1 MNKVIKIL
9 LALFFIYCIV
19 MGIYTAGVY
28 NSFITANE
36 NIENQ
41 FAVIESKLQR
51 RYDLIPNLVNVVKGY
66 MKHEEEVFTAV
77 AEAGAAVKQAYTI
90 SDKIAAN
97 NMMDLALSRLI
108 VLMNNYPELKSNQNV
123 TALIDEL
130 AGTENRISI
139 ERDRYNQLVMEYN
152 KTVKSFPKNIIA
164 SAFNFDEKPY
174 FKADVNAQTAP
185 KDTCFQRLKFKYF
198 CCKGDN
204 TLLFYQSGHGS
215 LNSKI

>member
-28 NSFITANE
+28 NRFITANE

-152 KTVKSFPKNIIA
+152 KTVKSFPTNIIT

-185 KDTCFQRLKFKYF
+185 KVEL
-198 CCKGDN
+198 
-204 TLLFYQSGHGS
+204 
-215 LNSKI
+215 

>member
-9 LALFFIYCIV
+9 LALFFIYCIG

-77 AEAGAAVKQAYTI
+77 AEAGAAVKQAYPL

-97 NMMDLALSRLI
+97 NMMDLALSRLV
-108 VLMNNYPELKSNQNV
+108 VLMNNYPELKSNKNV

-139 ERDRYNQLVMEYN
+139 ESDRYNQLVMEYN

-185 KDTCFQRLKFKYF
+185 KVEL
-198 CCKGDN
+198 
-204 TLLFYQSGHGS
+204 
-215 LNSKI
+215 

>member
-19 MGIYTAGVY
+19 MSIYTAGVY

-66 MKHEEEVFTAV
+66 MKHEEEVFAAV

-97 NMMDLALSRLI
+97 NMMDLALSRLV

-185 KDTCFQRLKFKYF
+185 KVEL
-198 CCKGDN
+198 
-204 TLLFYQSGHGS
+204 
-215 LNSKI
+215 

>member
-77 AEAGAAVKQAYTI
+77 AEARSAVKQAYTI

-152 KTVKSFPKNIIA
+152 KTVKSFPANIIA

-185 KDTCFQRLKFKYF
+185 KVEL
-198 CCKGDN
+198 
-204 TLLFYQSGHGS
+204 
-215 LNSKI
+215 

>member
-1 MNKVIKIL
+1 MNKIIKIVSV
-9 LALFFIYCIV
+9 LFFIYCIV
-19 MGIYTAGVY
+19 MGIYTAGIY

-77 AEAGAAVKQAYTI
+77 AEAGAAYKHAYTI

-97 NMMDLALSRLI
+97 NMMDLALSRLT

-152 KTVKSFPKNIIA
+152 KTIKSFPKNIIA
-164 SAFNFDEKPY
+164 SAFNFEEKPY

-185 KDTCFQRLKFKYF
+185 KVEL
-198 CCKGDN
+198 
-204 TLLFYQSGHGS
+204 
-215 LNSKI
+215 

>member
-1 MNKVIKIL
+1 
-9 LALFFIYCIV
+9 
-19 MGIYTAGVY
+19 
-28 NSFITANE
+28 
-36 NIENQ
+36 
-41 FAVIESKLQR
+41 
-51 RYDLIPNLVNVVKGY
+51 

-185 KDTCFQRLKFKYF
+185 KVEL
-198 CCKGDN
+198 
-204 TLLFYQSGHGS
+204 
-215 LNSKI
+215 

>member
-9 LALFFIYCIV
+9 SVLFFIYCIV
-19 MGIYTAGVY
+19 MGIYTASVY
-28 NSFITANE
+28 NSFVTSNE
-36 NIENQ
+36 KIENQ

-66 MKHEEEVFTAV
+66 MKHEEYVFTTV

-108 VLMNNYPELKSNQNV
+108 VLMNNYPELKSNKNV

-152 KTVKSFPKNIIA
+152 KTIKYFPKNIIA
-164 SAFNFDEKPY
+164 SAFHFEEKPS
-174 FKADVNAQTAP
+174 FKAYT
-185 KDTCFQRLKFKYF
+185 
-198 CCKGDN
+198 N
-204 TLLFYQSGHGS
+204 TKTNPEVELLQLF
-215 LNSKI
+215 I

>member
-1 MNKVIKIL
+1 
-9 LALFFIYCIV
+9 
-19 MGIYTAGVY
+19 MGIYTASVY

-36 NIENQ
+36 KIDNQ

-77 AEAGAAVKQAYTI
+77 AEAGAAVKQAYTV

-108 VLMNNYPELKSNQNV
+108 VLMNNYPELKSNKNI
-123 TALIDEL
+123 TALMDEF

-152 KTVKSFPKNIIA
+152 KTIKYFPKNIIA
-164 SAFNFDEKPY
+164 SAFHFEEKPY
-174 FKADVNAQTAP
+174 FKADTNAQTAP
-185 KDTCFQRLKFKYF
+185 KVEL
-198 CCKGDN
+198 
-204 TLLFYQSGHGS
+204 
-215 LNSKI
+215 

>member
-77 AEAGAAVKQAYTI
+77 AEAGG
-90 SDKIAAN
+90 S
-97 NMMDLALSRLI
+97 S
-108 VLMNNYPELKSNQNV
+108 
-123 TALIDEL
+123 
-130 AGTENRISI
+130 
-139 ERDRYNQLVMEYN
+139 
-152 KTVKSFPKNIIA
+152 KTGVY
-164 SAFNFDEKPY
+164 Y
-174 FKADVNAQTAP
+174 F
-185 KDTCFQRLKFKYF
+185 
-198 CCKGDN
+198 
-204 TLLFYQSGHGS
+204 
-215 LNSKI
+215 

>member
-51 RYDLIPNLVNVVKGY
+51 RYDLIPNP
-66 MKHEEEVFTAV
+66 
-77 AEAGAAVKQAYTI
+77 VKQAYTI

-185 KDTCFQRLKFKYF
+185 KVEL
-198 CCKGDN
+198 
-204 TLLFYQSGHGS
+204 
-215 LNSKI
+215 

>member
-66 MKHEEEVFTAV
+66 MKQEEVFTAV

-97 NMMDLALSRLI
+97 NMMDLALSRLV
-108 VLMNNYPELKSNQNV
+108 VLMNNYPELKSNKNV

-185 KDTCFQRLKFKYF
+185 KVEL
-198 CCKGDN
+198 
-204 TLLFYQSGHGS
+204 
-215 LNSKI
+215 

>member
-77 AEAGAAVKQAYTI
+77 AEAVSAVKQAYTI

-152 KTVKSFPKNIIA
+152 KTVKSFPTNIIA

-185 KDTCFQRLKFKYF
+185 KVEL
-198 CCKGDN
+198 
-204 TLLFYQSGHGS
+204 
-215 LNSKI
+215 

>member
-51 RYDLIPNLVNVVKGY
+51 RYDLIPNLGNVVKGY

-77 AEAGAAVKQAYTI
+77 AEARSAVKQAYTI

-152 KTVKSFPKNIIA
+152 KTVKSFPTNIIA

-185 KDTCFQRLKFKYF
+185 KVEL
-198 CCKGDN
+198 
-204 TLLFYQSGHGS
+204 
-215 LNSKI
+215 